1 MVVGK
6 RIRDTLTF
14 ITTATKKKN
23 QHFLFLYH
31 QEQFVDDDEEDIE
44 NPAPTV
50 LSPLQGYRVL
60 VSNLHASVTQEDI
73 IVSIAFSM

>member
-1 MVVGK
+1 M
-6 RIRDTLTF
+6 
-14 ITTATKKKN
+14 
-23 QHFLFLYH
+23 
-31 QEQFVDDDEEDIE
+31 DDDEEDIE

-73 IVSIAFSM
+73 IVSIAFSMRH